1 MIPFLS
7 SGNPKI
13 DYLGFCR
20 EGQPYSM
27 ERTPD
32 FVIVGG
38 GINGLSAAA
47 YLGKEG
53 YSTLVLE
60 QSSEIGGGAITR
72 EITLPGFKHDVFAT
86 SINIWRASSI
96 QQDLELEKYGYRD
109 VDPDP
114 VASTPFKR
122 NKAISLYKDLNH
134 TLKSIS
140 KFSEKDARKFRE
152 VYDFYLESKD
162 ILLGSLSSAPIPF
175 SSMMSTLESS
185 DSGLDFLQFSYM
197 SARDWLEENF
207 ESEEMKAFLA
217 LWGSNHVPLSPE
229 DSGSAILVLVFIGLL
244 QEKGAG
250 VPIGGM
256 ATLAKS
262 LRAYVEFH
270 GGNVLTSSEVDQILV
285 SDGRACGV
293 RTTQGAKIEARKG
306 VIASVEPKRLFL
318 KLVPYS
324 ELDQSFAK
332 KVKSFR
338 FSRVT
343 QMMIHAALDEWLDYN
358 PEEIQMSGLVQIGE
372 SLNEISRAY
381 NDCVN
386 GIPPDKPFM
395 TIDNTTCY
403 DETRTPRGKHI
414 MWNFVR
420 APVFVN
426 GKAWTHDQKERFA
439 DRCIDRL
446 SEYAP
451 NAKKIILKRIVLSP
465 QDIEAINPNLVYG
478 DPGGGKSTNDQAL
491 ALRPF
496 PNWSEYLTPI
506 KGLYMCSPASHP
518 GGGVSGL
525 PGHNAAM
532 MAVHDL
538 EAGAKK

>member
-1 MIPFLS
+1 
-7 SGNPKI
+7 
-13 DYLGFCR
+13 
-20 EGQPYSM
+20 M

-32 FVIVGG
+32 FIIVGG

-114 VASTPFKR
+114 VASTPFKG
-122 NKAISLYKDLNH
+122 NKAISLYKDLSH

-140 KFSEKDARKFRE
+140 KFSEKDARNFRE

-175 SSMMSTLESS
+175 SSMMSALESS

-270 GGNVLTSSEVDQILV
+270 GGKVLTSSEVDQILV

-293 RTTQGAKIEARKG
+293 RTTRGAKIEAKKG

-318 KLVPYS
+318 KLVPDS

-343 QMMIHAALDEWLDYN
+343 QTMIHAALDEWLDYN

-478 DPGGGKSTNDQAL
+478 DPGGGKSTNDQTL

-518 GGGVSGL
+518 GGGISGL

-532 MAVHDL
+532 MALHDL
-538 EAGAKK
+538 QAGAKK